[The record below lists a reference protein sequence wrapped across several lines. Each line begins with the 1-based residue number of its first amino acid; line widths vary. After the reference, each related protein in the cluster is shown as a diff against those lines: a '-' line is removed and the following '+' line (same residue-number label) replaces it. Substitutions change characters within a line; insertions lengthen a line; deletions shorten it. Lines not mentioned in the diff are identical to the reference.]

1 MVSSKKLPY
10 YKMSTEWK
18 NLFLKPCIRYVEGS
32 RDRGIDDPDLPL
44 NLGSKIRS
52 RSQFKFGIGSDRNG
66 SEVIEIDRDREK
78 IADQQFTDRIF
89 RKCLKTCQKKYIPI
103 VYTCSNNAL

>member
-32 RDRGIDDPDLPL
+32 QDRGIDYPDLPL

-52 RSQFKFGIGSDRNG
+52 RPRFKIGIGSDRKDRRSAMHCG
-66 SEVIEIDRDREK
+66 EI
-78 IADQQFTDRIF
+78 IAR
-89 RKCLKTCQKKYIPI
+89 
-103 VYTCSNNAL
+103 V

>member
-1 MVSSKKLPY
+1 
-10 YKMSTEWK
+10 MSTEWK

-32 RDRGIDDPDLPL
+32 WDRGIDNPDLPL

-52 RSQFKFGIGSDRNG
+52 RSQFKFGIGSDRNR

-78 IADQQFTDRIF
+78 IVDLQCTAGALFKSGAAIEQIR
-89 RKCLKTCQKKYIPI
+89 YIKGK
-103 VYTCSNNAL
+103 

>member
-52 RSQFKFGIGSDRNG
+52 QSQFKFGIGSDRNG

-78 IADQQFTDRIF
+78 IVDQQCTVQFDGKNSEFFQRESGIE
-89 RKCLKTCQKKYIPI
+89 I
-103 VYTCSNNAL
+103 

>member
-1 MVSSKKLPY
+1 
-10 YKMSTEWK
+10 MSTEWK

-78 IADQQFTDRIF
+78 IVDQQCTGYSEQNPAPILRI
-89 RKCLKTCQKKYIPI
+89 Y
-103 VYTCSNNAL
+103 